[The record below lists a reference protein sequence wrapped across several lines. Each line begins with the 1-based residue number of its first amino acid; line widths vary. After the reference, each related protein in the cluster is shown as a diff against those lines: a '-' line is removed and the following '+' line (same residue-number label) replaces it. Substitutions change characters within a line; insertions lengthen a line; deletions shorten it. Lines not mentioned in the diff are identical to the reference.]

1 LAGAETLSSKGSIST
16 QPVGGARHLP
26 NLISGLRFPLAFVF
40 AWGISSPDV
49 WWRCIAFAAVWLAL
63 ISDWADGFVAR
74 KYRTGSDFGKLLDP
88 AADAFFF
95 VVAHVALA
103 WAGIIP
109 WWLALPFVVREV
121 VQHAYV
127 RPSALRLGVTL
138 GAKFVGKLKTTVQ
151 LIAVLLVSALEI
163 VRGFD
168 SWLVMQVRTDQL
180 YLWFDGITW
189 TAIGLSAALSIA
201 SIWPY
206 LTHLQRLKRE
216 RREASPPVG

>member
-1 LAGAETLSSKGSIST
+1 MTVATIPTQPETLQST
-16 QPVGGARHLP
+16 GMRHLP
-26 NLISGLRFPLAFVF
+26 NLISGLRFPLALVF
-40 AWGISSPDV
+40 AWGISSPEV
-49 WWRCIAFAAVWLAL
+49 WLRFVAFLAVWLAL
-63 ISDWADGFVAR
+63 ISDWADGWLAR
-74 KYRTGSDFGKLLDP
+74 RYRVGSDFGKLLDP

-109 WWLALPFVVREV
+109 WWLALPFVLREA

-127 RPSALRLGVTL
+127 RPAALKMGVAL
-138 GAKFVGKLKTTVQ
+138 GAKFIGKLKTTVQ

-168 SWLVMQVRTDQL
+168 SLLLPHVRTDVL
-180 YLWFDGITW
+180 FAWFDWVSW
-189 TAIGLSAALSIA
+189 TAVGVSAALSLA

-206 LTHLQRLKRE
+206 LVHLRRLKR
-216 RREASPPVG
+216 GG